1 LFNRQFGGIFLSEI
15 NDYFYYPVYYAAR
28 NKDDLYTGLHFI
40 CCFIDHQGTFF
51 QFRVKNEYL
60 NSSLLVCKYAD

>member
-1 LFNRQFGGIFLSEI
+1 MPPNCLIDSLGAFFLSEI

-40 CCFIDHQGTFF
+40 CCFIVMYFIV
-51 QFRVKNEYL
+51 VKGW
-60 NSSLLVCKYAD
+60 LVLKAFIA